1 MNRHLDHTPQLQT
14 LMRSGGVSTFKELSQ
29 KAGISEQQI
38 RRLRR
43 GQIGQMRLETLQK
56 LSQALQVTI
65 ADLLKTFSE
74 TQEGTLQPSASLQH
88 EYQRLQ
94 SQLSQQRDDL
104 WQEFQQTS
112 LQTLEPWLLQWSAA
126 AYAAQQNPQL
136 TAIKLLPLVRPI
148 EQLIQQWGIAA
159 IGTVGSEIPY
169 DPQFH
174 QLMSGNAEPG
184 ELVKVRYVGYQQPDR
199 DRLLYRVKVSPLA

>member
-1 MNRHLDHTPQLQT
+1 MNRPLDHTPQLQT
-14 LMRSGGVSTFKELSQ
+14 LMRSRGVSTFKELSQ
-29 KAGISEQQI
+29 KSGISEKQI

-65 ADLLKTFSE
+65 EDLLETFLKTSE
-74 TQEGTLQPSASLQH
+74 ETPQPSASLQH

-94 SQLSQQRDDL
+94 AQLSQQREDL

-126 AYAAQQNPQL
+126 AYAAQQNSQL
-136 TAIKLLPLVRPI
+136 TAVKLLPLVRPI
-148 EQLIQQWGIAA
+148 EQLIQQWGITA
-159 IGTVGSEIPY
+159 IGIVGSEVPY

-174 QLMSGNAEPG
+174 QLMSGTAEAG
-184 ELVKVRYVGYQQPDR
+184 ELVKVRYAGYQQH
-199 DRLLYRVKVSPLA
+199 DRLLHRVKVSLVA